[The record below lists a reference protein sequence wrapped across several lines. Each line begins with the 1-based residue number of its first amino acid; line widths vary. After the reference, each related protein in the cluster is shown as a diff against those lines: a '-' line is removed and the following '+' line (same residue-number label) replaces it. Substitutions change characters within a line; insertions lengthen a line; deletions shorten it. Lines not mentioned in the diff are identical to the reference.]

1 MRWLSTY
8 LFPLMLGAGFGANAV
23 AVFYR
28 PDPIWHG
35 LTALLCLA
43 FIFNYLAQSDR
54 PAPPSEKSI
63 NGQAPA
69 IPPGE
74 APEQRFS
81 GHSGNG
87 IADVRDSQKAFSSD
101 GGEGLGHPD
110 VRKLTFS
117 TGAPSAPGDHF
128 KEEA

>member
-28 PDPIWHG
+28 PDPVWHG
-35 LTALLCLA
+35 LTALFCLA
-43 FIFNYLAQSDR
+43 LIFNYLAQSDR

-63 NGQAPA
+63 NGQATAVPQ
-69 IPPGE
+69 GE

-81 GHSGNG
+81 GQSENVIAG
-87 IADVRDSQKAFSSD
+87 IRDSQKALSSD
-101 GGEGLGHPD
+101 GGAGLGHPD
-110 VRKLTFS
+110 VRKLTFGN
-117 TGAPSAPGDHF
+117 GAPSAPGEHF